1 MYFKKF
7 PQIVYD
13 SDGTGKF
20 KDVTNLLRRV
30 AVRSQVKEN
39 ATLFDTYDI
48 IEGDTPE
55 SLAHK
60 LYGDASRHWIILLI
74 NPL

>member
-39 ATLFDTYDI
+39 ATLFDTYDVI
-48 IEGDTPE
+48 
-55 SLAHK
+55 
-60 LYGDASRHWIILLI
+60 
-74 NPL
+74 